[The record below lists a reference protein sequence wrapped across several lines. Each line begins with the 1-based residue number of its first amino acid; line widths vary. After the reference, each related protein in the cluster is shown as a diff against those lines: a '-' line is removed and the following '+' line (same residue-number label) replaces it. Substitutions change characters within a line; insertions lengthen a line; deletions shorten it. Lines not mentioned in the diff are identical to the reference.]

1 MADYTFEQYMSAAQ
15 KADAAGDEDAARQL
29 VQAAKGLQQ
38 VSSDS
43 EAGIVRRTDLPQ
55 IGPDP
60 LVSGLGRGFKS
71 VLELPELAGR
81 AAYRGGQELFQLA
94 GGEVENEMPI
104 LKSNTGAAL
113 TRGAE
118 ALGINDALNYR
129 GDTRGEKVIGSI
141 GEFLSPAGAIG
152 NLAKLT
158 KAATGGGKISNAMS
172 LASDKAGMLAAATAG
187 AGSELAGQATEGK
200 DIEPFA
206 RFAGAM
212 ISPTIAART
221 ANVLVGKPYN
231 TFIKPRALAK
241 ELSDELSINN
251 EGVTNALANAFT
263 NQTSA
268 SQRVLKNVSYKA
280 ADEAG
285 DVFTQKDLVGLFSK
299 IDDNL
304 HSGAGGTVRFDP
316 AEFSG
321 DKHIQK
327 ALNAIFEKTQNP
339 STSLIQMD
347 NLRSSL
353 RNIAASGTEGAK
365 KLDPRVLSMVREI
378 DDLIQVKAVGS
389 PILNVA
395 RLASMRTAKL
405 EMMENILKSGVS
417 KGANPYVKGM
427 KDILDD
433 PNAASYFN
441 ASEIK
446 AMQAIVSGKIDEK
459 ILRGYSKLSP
469 FGKDGNASTATLAVN
484 LGLIGSGGYGAGM
497 SGGLALGAVTAGSI
511 IAKPISGAVVR
522 SQIQDLKRAIAMG
535 SPTTKLDPSTLPRVA
550 AFPGQFTEDQ
560 Q

>member
-15 KADAAGDEDAARQL
+15 KADAAGDEDAARQF
-29 VQAAKGLQQ
+29 VQAARGLQQ
-38 VSSDS
+38 VSSDAS
-43 EAGIVRRTDLPQ
+43 AGINRRTDLPQ

-94 GGEVENEMPI
+94 GGEVENKMPI

-141 GEFLSPAGAIG
+141 GEFLSPAAAIG

-158 KAATGGGKISNAMS
+158 KAATVGGKISS
-172 LASDKAGMLAAATAG
+172 PVSTRLAEFTAAATAG
-187 AGSELAGQATEGK
+187 AGSELAGQATEGTAA
-200 DIEPFA
+200 EPYA

-212 ISPTIAART
+212 ISPTVAART

-241 ELSDELSINN
+241 ELSDELNIKNK
-251 EGVTNALANAFT
+251 GVTNALANAFT

-285 DVFTQKDLVGLFSK
+285 DVFTQKNLVDLFSK

-378 DDLIQVKAVGS
+378 DDLIQAKAVGS

-405 EMMENILKSGVS
+405 EMMESILKGSKLSGP
-417 KGANPYVKGM
+417 KAYVKALE
-427 KDILDD
+427 DILEN
-433 PNAASYFN
+433 PSAASYFN
-441 ASEIK
+441 ESEIK

-469 FGKDGNASTATLAVN
+469 FGKDGAGSTASLAIN
-484 LGLIGSGGYGAGM
+484 LGLIGGGSYGAGV
-497 SGGLALGAVTAGSI
+497 SGGLALGGVTAGSI

-535 SPTTKLDPSTLPRVA
+535 SPTSKLDPSTLPRVA

>member
-187 AGSELAGQATEGK
+187 AGSELAGQATEGTAA
-200 DIEPFA
+200 EPYA

-231 TFIKPRALAK
+231 TFIKPRTLAK
-241 ELSDELSINN
+241 ELNTGN
-251 EGVTNALANAFT
+251 EAVDKALANAFV
-263 NQTSA
+263 NQNSTS
-268 SQRVLKNVSYKA
+268 SRVLKNVSYKA

-285 DVFTQKDLVGLFSK
+285 DVFTQKDLVSLFSK

-316 AEFSG
+316 ATLSG
-321 DKHIQK
+321 NKHIQK
-327 ALNAIFEKTQNP
+327 ALDAIFERTQSP
-339 STSLIQMD
+339 STSLIQLD
-347 NLRSSL
+347 NLRQSL
-353 RNIAASGTEGAK
+353 RNIGAAGAEGAN
-365 KLDPRVLSMVREI
+365 KLDPRISSMVREV
-378 DDLIQVKAVGS
+378 DDLIQAKAVGS

-405 EMMENILKSGVS
+405 EMMENILKGSKLSGP
-417 KGANPYVKGM
+417 KAYVKALE
-427 KDILDD
+427 DILEN
-433 PNAASYFN
+433 PSAASYFN
-441 ASEIK
+441 QSEIK

-469 FGKDGNASTATLAVN
+469 FGKDGAGSTASLAIN
-484 LGLIGSGGYGAGM
+484 LGLIGGGSYGAGV
-497 SGGLALGAVTAGSI
+497 SGGLALGAVTAGSV

>member
-38 VSSDS
+38 TSSDAA
-43 EAGIVRRTDLPQ
+43 AGIDRRTDLPQ

-60 LVSGLGRGFKS
+60 LVSGLGRGFKG

-81 AAYRGGQELFQLA
+81 AAYRGGQELLGLVGQD
-94 GGEVENEMPI
+94 VENKMPI
-104 LKSNTGAAL
+104 LESNTGAAL

-172 LASDKAGMLAAATAG
+172 LASDKAGMIAAATAG
-187 AGSELAGQATEGK
+187 AGSEIAGQATEGT
-200 DIEPFA
+200 DVEPFA

-212 ISPTIAART
+212 ISPTVAART

-231 TFIKPRALAK
+231 TFIKPRTLAK
-241 ELSDELSINN
+241 ELNTGNKAVDK
-251 EGVTNALANAFT
+251 ALANAFV
-263 NQTSA
+263 NQNSTS
-268 SQRVLKNVSYKA
+268 SRVLKNVSYKA

-285 DVFTQKDLVGLFSK
+285 DVFTQQDLVSLFSK

-316 AEFSG
+316 ATLSG
-321 DKHIQK
+321 NKHIQK
-327 ALNAIFEKTQNP
+327 ALDAIFERTQSP
-339 STSLIQMD
+339 STSLIQLD
-347 NLRSSL
+347 NLRQSL
-353 RNIAASGTEGAK
+353 RNIGAAGAEGAN
-365 KLDPRVLSMVREI
+365 KLDPRISSMVREV
-378 DDLIQVKAVGS
+378 DDLIQAKAVGS

-405 EMMENILKSGVS
+405 EMMENILKGSKLSGP
-417 KGANPYVKGM
+417 KAYVKALE
-427 KDILDD
+427 DILEN
-433 PNAASYFN
+433 PSAASYFN
-441 ASEIK
+441 QSEIK

-469 FGKDGNASTATLAVN
+469 FGKDGAGSTASLAIN
-484 LGLIGSGGYGAGM
+484 LGLIGGGSYGAGV
-497 SGGLALGAVTAGSI
+497 SGGLALGAVTAGSV

-550 AFPGQFTEDQ
+550 ALPGQFTEDQ

>member
-187 AGSELAGQATEGK
+187 AGSELAGQATEGTAA
-200 DIEPFA
+200 EPYA

-231 TFIKPRALAK
+231 TFIKPRTLAK
-241 ELSDELSINN
+241 ELNTGN
-251 EGVTNALANAFT
+251 EAVDKALANAFV
-263 NQTSA
+263 NQNSTS
-268 SQRVLKNVSYKA
+268 SRVLKNVSYKA

-285 DVFTQKDLVGLFSK
+285 DVFTQKDLVSLFSK

-316 AEFSG
+316 ATLSG
-321 DKHIQK
+321 NKHIQK
-327 ALNAIFEKTQNP
+327 ALDAIFERTQSP
-339 STSLIQMD
+339 STSLIQLD
-347 NLRSSL
+347 NLRQSL
-353 RNIAASGTEGAK
+353 RNIGAAGAEGAN
-365 KLDPRVLSMVREI
+365 KLDPRISSMVREV
-378 DDLIQVKAVGS
+378 DDLIQAKAVGS

-405 EMMENILKSGVS
+405 EMMENILKGSKLSGP
-417 KGANPYVKGM
+417 KAYVKALE
-427 KDILDD
+427 DILEN
-433 PNAASYFN
+433 PSAASYFN
-441 ASEIK
+441 ESEIK

-469 FGKDGNASTATLAVN
+469 FGKEGNATASTLLVN
-484 LGLIGSGGYGAGM
+484 LGLIGSGSYGAGM
-497 SGGLALGAVTAGSI
+497 SAGLALGGVTAGSI

>member
-38 VSSDS
+38 TSSDAA
-43 EAGIVRRTDLPQ
+43 AGIDRRTDLPQ

-60 LVSGLGRGFKS
+60 LVSGLGRGFKG

-81 AAYRGGQELFQLA
+81 AAYRGGQELLGLVGQD
-94 GGEVENEMPI
+94 VENKMPI
-104 LKSNTGAAL
+104 LESNTGAAL
-113 TRGAE
+113 TRGAK

-172 LASDKAGMLAAATAG
+172 LASDKAGMIAAATAG
-187 AGSELAGQATEGK
+187 AGSEIAGQATEGT
-200 DIEPFA
+200 DVEPFA

-212 ISPTIAART
+212 ISPTVAART

-231 TFIKPRALAK
+231 TFIKPRTLAK
-241 ELSDELSINN
+241 ELNTGNKAVDK
-251 EGVTNALANAFT
+251 ALANAFV
-263 NQTSA
+263 NQNSTS
-268 SQRVLKNVSYKA
+268 SRVLKNVSYKA

-285 DVFTQKDLVGLFSK
+285 DVFTQQDLVSLFSK

-316 AEFSG
+316 ATLSG
-321 DKHIQK
+321 NKHIQK
-327 ALNAIFEKTQNP
+327 ALDAIFERTQSP
-339 STSLIQMD
+339 STSLIQLD
-347 NLRSSL
+347 NLRQSL
-353 RNIAASGTEGAK
+353 RNIGAAGAEGAN
-365 KLDPRVLSMVREI
+365 KLDPRISSMVREV
-378 DDLIQVKAVGS
+378 DDLIQAKAVGS

-395 RLASMRTAKL
+395 KLASMRTAKL
-405 EMMENILKSGVS
+405 EMMENILKGSKLSGP
-417 KGANPYVKGM
+417 KAYVKALE
-427 KDILDD
+427 DILEN
-433 PNAASYFN
+433 PSAASYFN
-441 ASEIK
+441 QSEIK

-469 FGKDGNASTATLAVN
+469 FGKDGAGSTASLAIN
-484 LGLIGSGGYGAGM
+484 LGLIGGGSYGAGV
-497 SGGLALGAVTAGSI
+497 SGGLALGAVTAGSV

-535 SPTTKLDPSTLPRVA
+535 SPTSKLDPSTLPRVA
-550 AFPGQFTEDQ
+550 ALPGQFTEDQ

>member
-1 MADYTFEQYMSAAQ
+1 MVDYTFEQYMSAARN
-15 KADAAGDEDAARQL
+15 ADAAGDGNAARRL
-29 VQAAKGLQQ
+29 VQAAKNLQQ
-38 VSSDS
+38 VSSDAKA
-43 EAGIVRRTDLPQ
+43 EIVRRTDLPQ

-60 LVSGLGRGFKS
+60 LVSGLGRGFKGL
-71 VLELPELAGR
+71 LELPELAGR

-94 GGEVENEMPI
+94 GGEVKNEMPV
-104 LKSNTGAAL
+104 LESKTGAAL

-158 KAATGGGKISNAMS
+158 KTVTGGGKVSNALS
-172 LASDKAGMLAAATAG
+172 RASDRASMTAAATAG

-200 DIEPFA
+200 DIEPYA

-212 ISPTIAART
+212 VSPTIAART
-221 ANVLVGKPYN
+221 ANILVGKPYN

-241 ELSDELSINN
+241 ELNTGN
-251 EGVTNALANAFT
+251 EAVDKALANAFV
-263 NQTSA
+263 NQNSK
-268 SQRVLKNVSYKA
+268 SSRILKNVSYKA

-285 DVFTQKDLVGLFSK
+285 DVFTQKDLINLFSK

-316 AEFSG
+316 AALSG

-327 ALNAIFEKTQNP
+327 ALDAIFERTQSP
-339 STSLIQMD
+339 STSLMQLD
-347 NLRSSL
+347 NLRLSL
-353 RNIAASGTEGAK
+353 RNIGAAGTEGAK
-365 KLDPRVLSMVREI
+365 KLDPRISSMVREI
-378 DDLIQVKAVGS
+378 DDLIQTKAVGS
-389 PILNVA
+389 PVLNVA

-405 EMMENILKSGVS
+405 EMMESILKGN
-417 KGANPYVKGM
+417 KLQGPKAYVKALE
-427 KDILDD
+427 DILEN
-433 PNAASYFN
+433 PSAVSYFN
-441 ASEIK
+441 ESEIK

-469 FGKDGNASTATLAVN
+469 FGKDGAGSTASLALN
-484 LGLIGSGGYGAGM
+484 LGLIGGGSYGAGV
-497 SGGLALGAVTAGSI
+497 SGGLALGTVTAGSV

-522 SQIQDLKRAIAMG
+522 SQIQDLKRAIAMS
-535 SPTTKLDPSTLPRVA
+535 SPTSKLNLSTLPGAA